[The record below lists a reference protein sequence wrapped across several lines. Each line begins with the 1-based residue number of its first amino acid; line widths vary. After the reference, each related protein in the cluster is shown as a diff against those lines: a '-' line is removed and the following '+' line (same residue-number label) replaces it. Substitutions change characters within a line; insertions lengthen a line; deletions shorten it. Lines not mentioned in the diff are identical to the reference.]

1 MRGLV
6 EVYQVGGETL
16 ESEAIRFAQIFAEE
30 MWQILYNV
38 DSLTFHDTFRGRL
51 NALIQVGLL
60 FEVVECVMEDD

>member
-16 ESEAIRFAQIFAEE
+16 ESEAIRFAQTFAEK